1 MVDIVELEEQCR
13 KAAADDVSLASD
25 AALFGEVR
33 GLAAVRAALDT

>member
-13 KAAADDVSLASD
+13 KAAGDDVSLASD